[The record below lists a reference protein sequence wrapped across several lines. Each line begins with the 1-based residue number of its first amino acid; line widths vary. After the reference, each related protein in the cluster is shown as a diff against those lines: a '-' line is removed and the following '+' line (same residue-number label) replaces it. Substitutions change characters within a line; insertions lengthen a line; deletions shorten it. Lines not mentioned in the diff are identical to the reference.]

1 MSSYKDIK
9 IVLSNLIY
17 LKIIVN
23 FEEYVSQLC
32 LKYSKNQQ
40 PTHATALIIH
50 LFLTWM
56 KLNLLAFIFLKQ
68 NLPHDFRALGIIAL

>member
-32 LKYSKNQQ
+32 LEYSKNQQ

-50 LFLTWM
+50 LFLT
-56 KLNLLAFIFLKQ
+56 
-68 NLPHDFRALGIIAL
+68 